1 MPAISHFII
10 NWTYYFIA
18 IMPYEMDFS
27 DVTPPE
33 ITFKKEL
40 ASSDF
45 SMVFL
50 VEVRNKLCVMKVV
63 CFLYSYKA

>member
-1 MPAISHFII
+1 
-10 NWTYYFIA
+10 
-18 IMPYEMDFS
+18 MPYEMDFS